1 MASFSVVPLSSG
13 PLLKLL
19 LLAFLGLAGL
29 NGVIRAVNVNREK
42 EFFVGSLGPFWKRIG
57 LVSIFVIIFA
67 GSSGQ
72 VYAILFFRMQQL
84 RILRLLKDYWKLF
97 E

>member
-42 EFFVGSLGPFWKRIG
+42 
-57 LVSIFVIIFA
+57 
-67 GSSGQ
+67 
-72 VYAILFFRMQQL
+72 
-84 RILRLLKDYWKLF
+84 
-97 E
+97 